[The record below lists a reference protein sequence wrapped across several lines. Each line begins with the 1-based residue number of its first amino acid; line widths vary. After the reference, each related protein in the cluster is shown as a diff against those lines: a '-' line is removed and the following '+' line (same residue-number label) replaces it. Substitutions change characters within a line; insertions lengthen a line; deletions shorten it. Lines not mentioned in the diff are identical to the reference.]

1 METAARIHLN
11 PKKIRS
17 VERYH
22 PWIFSGAIRR
32 IEGKPSD
39 GDFVTVCGAN
49 DAIIGH
55 GFYAE
60 GASIAV
66 RLSHFGS
73 SIPAENWWQERLQNA
88 WNYRKNLGINAKE
101 DTNAFRWIHGEG
113 DGLPGLILDCYN
125 GVVVMQ
131 AHHAGIY
138 SIRHELAESIKAVY
152 GPELKAIYCKSRET
166 MHDDGLE
173 DEYLFGSLEGRHSAK
188 ENGLSFFIDFEGGQ
202 KTGFFIDQ
210 RENRAL
216 LANYASGKKVL
227 NTFSY
232 TAGFSVYALQ
242 ADAALVHSLDSSQR
256 ALDFG
261 DENVKLNGAH
271 TDRHRSIK
279 ADAVDYLKHLDESY
293 DIIVLDPPAFA
304 KHQRAKHRAVQAY
317 KRINRLAMEQITKG
331 GLLFTFSCSQAIDE
345 ALFANTVTAAAI
357 EAGRHVRIVHRL
369 HQPADHPVNA
379 FHSEGAYLK
388 GLVLEVGASI
398 T

>member
-1 METAARIHLN
+1 METAAKIHLN

-22 PWIFSGAIRR
+22 PWVFSGAIHR
-32 IEGKPSD
+32 IEGKPTD
-39 GDFVTVCGAN
+39 GDFVTLCGAN
-49 DAIIGH
+49 GAIVGH
-55 GFYAE
+55 GFFAE

-73 SIPAENWWQERLQNA
+73 AIPDENWWQNRLQNA
-88 WNYRKNLGINAKE
+88 WDYRMGLGITSNGE
-101 DTNAFRWIHGEG
+101 TDAFRWIHGEG

-131 AHHAGIY
+131 AHHAGSY
-138 SIRHELAESIKAVY
+138 RMRHELAESIKAVY

-166 MHDDGLE
+166 LHNDEIEDG
-173 DEYLFGSLEGRHSAK
+173 YLFGAIEGRHSAK
-188 ENGLSFFIDFEGGQ
+188 EHGHSFYIDFEGGQ

-216 LANYASGKKVL
+216 LGRYAQGKKVL

-232 TAGFSVYALQ
+232 TAGFSVYALR
-242 ADAALVHSLDSSQR
+242 ADATLVHSLDSSQR

-261 DENVKLNGAH
+261 EENVLLNAVN
-271 TDRHRSIK
+271 TERHRSIK
-279 ADAVDYLKHLDESY
+279 ADAVDYLKNLEETY
-293 DIIVLDPPAFA
+293 DLIVLDPPAFA

-317 KRINRLAMEQITKG
+317 KRINRLAMEQIAPG

-345 ALFANTVTAAAI
+345 ALFANTVIAAAI
-357 EAGRHVRIVHRL
+357 EAGRPARIVHRL

-379 FHSEGAYLK
+379 FHPEGAYLK
-388 GLVLEVGASI
+388 GLVLEVGAAVK
-398 T
+398 